1 LVSSTVED
9 GRPRLQQR
17 RMIFHKQYVEWHVG
31 PRSTVQ
37 VL

>member
-1 LVSSTVED
+1 VED

-17 RMIFHKQYVEWHVG
+17 RMIFHQQYVEWHVV